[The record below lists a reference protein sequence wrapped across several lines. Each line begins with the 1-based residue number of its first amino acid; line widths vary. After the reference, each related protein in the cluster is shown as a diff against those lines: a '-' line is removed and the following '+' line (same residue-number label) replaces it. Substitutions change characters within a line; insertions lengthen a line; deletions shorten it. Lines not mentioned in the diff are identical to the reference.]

1 MANPDPIEGMTTIRS
16 AFAAAETV
24 ERFEGAVRARGMT
37 LFARIDHA
45 AGAAVAGL
53 SLRPTTLVIFGDA
66 RVGTKLMQSTQSIG
80 IELPLKVLVWEDAI
94 DQTWLSYDEPD
105 WLARRHVIDAP
116 TIVTGM
122 ANALRELAHHAATR

>member
-1 MANPDPIEGMTTIRS
+1 MTTIRS

-37 LFARIDHA
+37 LFARIDHT
-45 AGAAVAGL
+45 AGAAAAGL
-53 SLRPTTLVIFGDA
+53 ALRPTIVVIFGDA
-66 RVGTKLMQSTQSIG
+66 RVGTKLMQSTQTVG

-105 WLARRHVIDAP
+105 WLARRHGIDAP
-116 TIVTGM
+116 PVVTAMG
-122 ANALRELAHHAATR
+122 AALRELAHLAASR